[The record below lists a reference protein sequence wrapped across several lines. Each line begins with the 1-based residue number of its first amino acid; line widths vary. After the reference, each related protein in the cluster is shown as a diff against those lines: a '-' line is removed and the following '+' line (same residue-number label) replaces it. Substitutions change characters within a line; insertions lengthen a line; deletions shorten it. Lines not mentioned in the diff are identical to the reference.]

1 MPNAEDD
8 EGHHGDGA
16 FVAEDVDQDL
26 RHGLADG
33 TGDRCVKVLDAE
45 E

>member
-1 MPNAEDD
+1 MPDADDD

-26 RHGLADG
+26 RYGLADG
-33 TGDRCVKVLDAE
+33 TGDGRVEVLDAE